1 MEEKKMEEQEAGS
14 VEGGG
19 YGVTFPDALPMAE
32 SRSSKGH
39 MVYSPEMKM
48 SLVSEFE
55 AVKDTMSRAEFAKT
69 KGIPCGTFDGWYWK
83 AHGIASR
90 SGRRKVAPNAGL
102 AVDIKPMLASK
113 GDQARKTVRLRV
125 NGLEIETDSDG
136 VRAILEAVRKC

>member
-1 MEEKKMEEQEAGS
+1 
-14 VEGGG
+14 
-19 YGVTFPDALPMAE
+19 
-32 SRSSKGH
+32 
-39 MVYSPEMKM
+39 MKM

-83 AHGIASR
+83 AHGVASR

-125 NGLEIETDSDG
+125 NGLEIEADSDG
-136 VRAILEAVRKC
+136 IRAILEAVREC

>member
-1 MEEKKMEEQEAGS
+1 MEEQEAGS
-14 VEGGG
+14 VERGR
-19 YGVTFPDALPMAE
+19 YEVTFPDALPMAE

-83 AHGIASR
+83 AHGIALR
-90 SGRRKVAPNAGL
+90 SETRRKAAADAGA

-125 NGLEIETDSDG
+125 NGLEIETDADG